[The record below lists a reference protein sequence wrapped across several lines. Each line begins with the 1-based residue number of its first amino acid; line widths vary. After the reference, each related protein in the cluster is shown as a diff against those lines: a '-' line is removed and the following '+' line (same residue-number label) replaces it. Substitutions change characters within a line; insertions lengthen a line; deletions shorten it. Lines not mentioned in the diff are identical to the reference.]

1 MEIFYTHYGKVTLYK
16 NEIYIGNCFRNGKY
30 WEEENL
36 LELKKY
42 INPDTNIL
50 EIGGHCGT
58 SSIVYSRFL
67 NKDNKVFVYEPQ
79 KNMYKLLVKNIKQNN
94 LEDKIIPF
102 NSGVFC
108 YSGKSKMNDTDVDGG
123 GGIVEKR
130 YNEEKNLGCNFGGL
144 SLGSNGEEI
153 ETTTIDEM
161 NLENIGFIH
170 CDAQGS
176 ENFIFSKGLETIR
189 KYKPIIYY
197 EDNYNYGREFYDVVV
212 KNYPEYSNE
221 SKFDIK
227 NYCMNELNY
236 SKCIEKLN
244 GTIDTL
250 LIP

>member
-108 YSGKSKMNDTDVDGG
+108 YSVFCYSGKSKMNDTDVDGG
-123 GGIVEKR
+123 GIV
-130 YNEEKNLGCNFGGL
+130 EKNLGCNFGGL

-176 ENFIFSKGLETIR
+176 ENFIFSKGLKTIR
-189 KYKPIIYY
+189 KYRPLIYY
-197 EDNYNYGREFYDVVV
+197 EDNYNYGIEFYDVIV
-212 KNYPEYSNE
+212 KNYPEYSDE

-227 NYCMNELNY
+227 SFCMNELKY
-236 SKCIEKLN
+236 SKCIDKFN
-244 GTIDTL
+244 GSIDTL